1 MQKERISNETLSI
14 LATVHYLRKQ
24 LYAILNSQS
33 HVKLLFS
40 ESSSYL
46 LGSPVRRSFFVQKRG
61 NQHTIKHDGSQL
73 RIMHRK
79 NDFIEHKLS
88 DPETNCSKVQHCI
101 PLHYTQQ
108 QYTVH
113 NTSRILMLLSFGSYV
128 VLYQQYST
136 RWKSMYYTVSTQHL
150 QILGQQFSS
159 LYCMMWFR
167 VQKSDTSKC

>member
-113 NTSRILMLLSFGSYV
+113 NTSRILMLLSFGSYYV
-128 VLYQQYST
+128 VLVVQHPMEKHVLHSQYLAFANTGS
-136 RWKSMYYTVSTQHL
+136 VVFQ
-150 QILGQQFSS
+150 S
-159 LYCMMWFR
+159 LLYDV
-167 VQKSDTSKC
+167 VQGLEK

>member
-108 QYTVH
+108 QQYTVH

-128 VLYQQYST
+128 VLVVQHPMEKHVLHSQYLAFANTGS
-136 RWKSMYYTVSTQHL
+136 VVFQ
-150 QILGQQFSS
+150 S
-159 LYCMMWFR
+159 LLYDV
-167 VQKSDTSKC
+167 VQGLEK